1 MRRGLT
7 SSLLFSLDKVL
18 GTLKLKLEYD
28 GEDGT
33 KSNANDNNTVSITRD
48 VLDLGQ

>member
-7 SSLLFSLDKVL
+7 PSLLFSLDKVL
-18 GTLKLKLEYD
+18 GTLKLKLEHD
-28 GEDGT
+28 GDDGT
-33 KSNANDNNTVSITRD
+33 KTNANNNDTVSITRD